1 MHVVPA
7 APIPVVPVAGGR
19 GLFPVHRIYCVG
31 RNYAEHAREMGAE
44 VNRETPTFFMKPA
57 DAVWT
62 SGAPIPYPSATTNL
76 HHEVELVVALRS
88 GGRDIPA
95 HAARAHVYGYAVGLD
110 LTRRDLQAA
119 AKAKGNPWDVSK
131 GFDASAPISVIEPAE
146 AFAWPLSGRL
156 ALTVNGQLRQEADVS
171 TMIFGVAEII
181 AELSLLFELAA
192 GDLIYTGTPAGVG
205 PLVPGDCFEATFSS
219 QLSLRGALSHRRT
232 GAPGSA

>member
-7 APIPVVPVAGGR
+7 PPVPVVPVSDTR

-62 SGAPIPYPSATTNL
+62 SEAPIPYPSATTNL
-76 HHEVELVVALRS
+76 HHEVELVVALKS
-88 GGRDIPA
+88 GGRNIPA
-95 HAARAHVYGYAVGLD
+95 DAARGHVYGYAVGLD
-110 LTRRDLQAA
+110 LTRRDLQLA

-131 GFDASAPISVIEPAE
+131 GFDASAPISAIKPAD
-146 AFAWPLSGRL
+146 AFAWPPVGRL

-181 AELSLLFELAA
+181 AELSRLFELAA

-205 PLVPGDCFEATFSS
+205 PLFPGDRFEATFSS
-219 QLSLRGALSHRRT
+219 ALSLRGALSQR
-232 GAPGSA
+232 